1 MNEINFNH
9 NISHPNLEHEKL
21 GSDHQHL
28 LNIEKW

>member
-9 NISHPNLEHEKL
+9 NISHPNLEDEKL
-21 GSDHQHL
+21 ASDHQHL